1 MTTGDACTTFLALL
15 FLLVFHSLSGCG
27 PFTCDGSRGSLLA
40 ARGWALDDVRWSPG
54 CSHHELPPVHRGERV
69 EGLQLADQAQLR
81 HRQGEPVPAGR
92 DEPAVSQNQDG
103 VEAQGGGVKE
113 KHLQG
118 RGPGPGARA
127 GLLPQALPHGL
138 HDHAGLPGPR
148 APPVR
153 GGYDHPLA
161 VPALG
166 GQRGERRDLLRQ
178 ETPGQT
184 PAPPQHQAQPVRRG
198 SRSQG
203 RERVSQFTRCKSSA
217 ILEKFALLKSVGQRT
232 SLEGGD
238 GGRRIPPL
246 KPKRSPNTQLSVS
259 FDEASVGRACGGGL
273 GARFGPP
280 TPHRRGSQE
289 EAEEE
294 EEEEEEPVYIEM
306 VGDAFREQGLPE
318 EDSDHSEAI
327 YEEMK
332 YPLLEEGPSRELRWS
347 KLALA
352 RPRLPGACKA
362 GARVPPYDIPPPFPN
377 LLLHRPPLLAFPQAP
392 SHKAY
397 KGPPASRLP
406 VLQHGEPPK
415 EEDPANPPGG
425 LAPAGR
431 ARSHSTPLPPQ
442 ASGQHRPEKELP
454 TSQTMAGPGLHPGP
468 QHPAH
473 PKAERDRPPSSV
485 GLACAS
491 AKQAAHPPG
500 EPRPDKEPPGLPGLF
515 CSVAKVTRPQSGL
528 FKATAAG
535 RAPPEHPGLPGTLAG
550 AWPYCAPPACKRPPA
565 YDSLK
570 PGVGPKACPS
580 APQHSTVRTQAPAF
594 ASICCSRAIANSEA
608 RTAGGPA
615 GEGGSGRNW
624 QRKLSCG
631 RKAKDPEAG
640 GARGWSGGGE
650 SLAKEERT
658 SGPPLKAEDPE
669 GASLKGPTRS
679 GLPQPCPMVCQRN
692 EDPTLGHRL
701 GRSAST
707 SGVRQPLAHLQRQSS
722 QSRDS
727 PSQSLH
733 HPQPQGQQGSREK
746 DGKLLEVIERKRCLC
761 KEIKA
766 RRRPERSLCKQDS
779 MPILPSWRKAADTRK
794 TGTPPC
800 QRQHTVLWDTAI

>member
-1 MTTGDACTTFLALL
+1 MMSGGLQDAAITSFLQYIEEKGLKAYNSLTKHSCDTGKASRCLRDEMNLLYRKTKMEWKHREEESKKSICKDGGLGRVRELASFRKHFRMGFMTMPASQDHGPHPCAGGMTTR
-15 FLLVFHSLSGCG
+15 SLSLHSVGSVENGEISCARKPPDKPRRHPSTKLSLCG
-27 PFTCDGSRGSLLA
+27 EGAGA
-40 ARGWALDDVRWSPG
+40 K
-54 CSHHELPPVHRGERV
+54 GE
-69 EGLQLADQAQLR
+69 
-81 HRQGEPVPAGR
+81 
-92 DEPAVSQNQDG
+92 
-103 VEAQGGGVKE
+103 K
-113 KHLQG
+113 
-118 RGPGPGARA
+118 
-127 GLLPQALPHGL
+127 
-138 HDHAGLPGPR
+138 
-148 APPVR
+148 
-153 GGYDHPLA
+153 
-161 VPALG
+161 
-166 GQRGERRDLLRQ
+166 
-178 ETPGQT
+178 
-184 PAPPQHQAQPVRRG
+184 
-198 SRSQG
+198 
-203 RERVSQFTRCKSSA
+203 
-217 ILEKFALLKSVGQRT
+217 VGQRT

-631 RKAKDPEAG
+631 RKAKDPEG